1 MSRWLLELQ
10 AESGGDVPP
19 EIRLRRLLKFA
30 GRTCRL
36 KCVSIRPAQP
46 INQNGVAVPC
56 EERDHPEKPR
66 ETNVTIRLD

>member
-10 AESGGDVPP
+10 ADSGGDVPP

-36 KCVSIRPAQP
+36 RCVAIRPADS
-46 INQNGVAVPC
+46 I
-56 EERDHPEKPR
+56 DEKRAAPHDQSQGSSKEIR
-66 ETNVTIRLD
+66 GRNVIDS